1 MLRYFLKILILI
13 LAIAALT
20 VLIFPDAITIF
31 EGTETM
37 HFP

>member
-13 LAIAALT
+13 LAIAALI
-20 VLIFPDAITIF
+20 VLIFPDAVTIF
-31 EGTETM
+31 ESTERM